1 MLVIGA
7 SGLDW
12 GGFDRLTRSGALPN
26 LGRMRQKGAAGWLT
40 GAPAVIGPAPFATM
54 VAGQQPEVHG
64 LWRAREA
71 WAGGVRPLS
80 RASWRAPPAW
90 AYLEAA
96 GIRTATVA
104 WPGNRPGDSGPGSHI
119 DEDFAEP
126 SSHDPADWALPL
138 HCAPVGLRTA
148 LRARRVHPRNITASM
163 LRPLVPDL
171 ADIDAVRDLDLP
183 AISVAMASAASIQ
196 SAATLFL
203 ESDQADVLFVR
214 QPWLGRI
221 RAVFDHRRDA
231 RMAHVVPAA
240 WRLLDGFVGGLVN
253 AAGPDAQVILVSPGW
268 TFLPGV
274 VLASGERLTPDAAF
288 QGASILDIAPT
299 VLGQFGL
306 MVPGLPGRPIS
317 IAAPAGSLQPAPKPG
332 PVPERRPEART
343 MHVVRK
349 AGYPPAPRA
358 SAAWRAQGLAALAW
372 MVLER
377 DPAAAGKIAGAAL
390 RLDPACILGLRVQV
404 RAKVAIDDLEGLET
418 LGQALLE
425 AAPGQPWGPLALGA
439 WHVLRGKTPQA
450 APWLAKVEATAD
462 PSTLMTLAAVWL
474 AANRP
479 ANAMRAFRSVLAL
492 DPLNVSAEMGVAM
505 AAAAQRDFASA
516 ELALER
522 ALGQDPGRSAIHL
535 LRATVYSKTGQP
547 LKARQSAETAVTLGA
562 SRSQAESA
570 RRGRPSL

>member
-1 MLVIGA
+1 MTRMLVIGA

-306 MVPGLPGRPIS
+306 MVPAGAEAR
-317 IAAPAGSLQPAPKPG
+317 AGSRTQ
-332 PVPERRPEART
+332 ARSQNNA
-343 MHVVRK
+343 R
-349 AGYPPAPRA
+349 
-358 SAAWRAQGLAALAW
+358 RAQGRISA
-372 MVLER
+372 R
-377 DPAAAGKIAGAAL
+377 
-390 RLDPACILGLRVQV
+390 
-404 RAKVAIDDLEGLET
+404 
-418 LGQALLE
+418 
-425 AAPGQPWGPLALGA
+425 APGVRRLESSGTGGAGVDGPGA
-439 WHVLRGKTPQA
+439 RSGGRR
-450 APWLAKVEATAD
+450 ED
-462 PSTLMTLAAVWL
+462 CGR
-474 AANRP
+474 RP
-479 ANAMRAFRSVLAL
+479 
-492 DPLNVSAEMGVAM
+492 
-505 AAAAQRDFASA
+505 
-516 ELALER
+516 
-522 ALGQDPGRSAIHL
+522 
-535 LRATVYSKTGQP
+535 
-547 LKARQSAETAVTLGA
+547 A
-562 SRSQAESA
+562 SRSGLHSWLAGPGPRQ
-570 RRGRPSL
+570 GRNR